1 MKSGRVTRWSTCLA
15 LILATV
21 TTVAQTQATQGHFAY
36 MGTLDKKLLILNEDT
51 DSIVGEIPL
60 AGVPRTIVTSADQ
73 KQFYILNTD
82 MAIEIVD
89 IPTRKLAGSLNLM
102 EMGGKVRVV
111 AGTRNW
117 MNGAGSQARF
127 SGIVVDPNG
136 RYIYST
142 VRVVSKELSE
152 YKLAPPQFAVIDLT
166 TKSVVKRMDFPKE
179 WDTGFGFQ
187 ASFKVSPD
195 GKYLWVFDDDI
206 SILDLSTF
214 KVVDK
219 IALGKPPY
227 PGASPYRLSPTDMP
241 YDGTNKV
248 TSVFVSIDPI
258 VHKGTLGLASM
269 DMNTRKV
276 DYKPIGVQLPMIGF
290 LIAPGGKVGYSA
302 MYSGAGANRT
312 TEWWAWDLV
321 NHKVTKKEPF
331 ESRSTF
337 SFGMSGDGTKLY
349 MFGSGPSLE
358 IYNAA
363 TLKSEKFIDLKKDLT
378 TRVVTLDPTRQGA
391 VAAE

>member
-1 MKSGRVTRWSTCLA
+1 MKRVRFIRLFASFAFVLMA
-15 LILATV
+15 AAA
-21 TTVAQTQATQGHFAY
+21 VAQEHFAY
-36 MGTLDKKLLILNEDT
+36 MGTLDKKLLIMNEDT
-51 DSIVGEIPL
+51 DNIIGEIPL

-89 IPTRKLAGSLNLM
+89 ISTRKVAGSINLM
-102 EMGGKVRVV
+102 DMGGKVRVV
-111 AGTRNW
+111 AGSRNW

-136 RYIYST
+136 RYLYST
-142 VRVVSKELSE
+142 MRVVRKDLSE
-152 YKLAPPQFAVIDLT
+152 YHLDPPQFAVIDLT

-179 WDTGFGFQ
+179 YDTGFGFQ

-206 SILDLSTF
+206 TILDLATF

-219 IALGKPPY
+219 IALSKPPY

-248 TSVFVSIDPI
+248 TSIFVSVDPV
-258 VHKGTLGLASM
+258 VHKGTLGVATM
-269 DMNTRKV
+269 DMTTRKV

-290 LIAPGGKVGYSA
+290 LIAPGGKVGYSV
-302 MYSGAGANRT
+302 MYAGAGANRT

-321 NHKVTKKEPF
+321 NHKVTKKEPL

-337 SFGMSGDGTKLY
+337 SFGMSGDGSKLY
-349 MFGSGPSLE
+349 LYGSGPSVE
-358 IYNAA
+358 VFNAA

-378 TRVVTLDPTRQGA
+378 TRVVTLDPTRSGSASAQ
-391 VAAE
+391 